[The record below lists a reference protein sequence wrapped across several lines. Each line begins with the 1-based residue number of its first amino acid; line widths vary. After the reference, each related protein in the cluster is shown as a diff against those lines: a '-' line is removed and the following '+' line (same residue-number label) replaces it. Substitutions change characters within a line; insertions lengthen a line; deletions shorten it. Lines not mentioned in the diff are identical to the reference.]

1 MATHKVRFHNVG
13 LRRRMGYDAVLFL
26 PAFCLVS
33 FHANFM
39 AGIVVVVD
47 CGTRACRGSRHP
59 GTAQL
64 TKWLLCRAGTATREA
79 VDPNRSW
86 MTRDELEL
94 WSTQSSHAPSA
105 DQLGVRPVR
114 PRQIPK
120 VKPDMMC
127 SAWKG
132 MGISG
137 VWRISVIWKFGR
149 MLRISR
155 RAGSIL
161 LVLLAMSK
169 VWNDLEP
176 MKRPCRSCI
185 LYIVH
190 TIDAL
195 TLTWIYHFQPLRWH
209 WPVPSRNPKAPHVAF
224 GSVEVSKQDW
234 TLTELRFVLDFVI
247 VVSQMLSDCDS
258 VRCFSMFEH
267 KKPHEVV
274 TLVLRC
280 KWPNWTREV
289 LPLAEAVSKYSVQIL
304 RVRCVRF

>member
-1 MATHKVRFHNVG
+1 MNSNCDQPSLIPRSQPQPTN
-13 LRRRMGYDAVLFL
+13 
-26 PAFCLVS
+26 LVS
-33 FHANFM
+33 GLWGPGKFQRWNQIWCA
-39 AGIVVVVD
+39 ALG
-47 CGTRACRGSRHP
+47 REWGSL
-59 GTAQL
+59 GF
-64 TKWLLCRAGTATREA
+64 GEF
-79 VDPNRSW
+79 
-86 MTRDELEL
+86 
-94 WSTQSSHAPSA
+94 QS
-105 DQLGVRPVR
+105 
-114 PRQIPK
+114 
-120 VKPDMMC
+120 
-127 SAWKG
+127 
-132 MGISG
+132 
-137 VWRISVIWKFGR
+137 FGR

-195 TLTWIYHFQPLRWH
+195 TLTWIYHFQRLRWH